1 MNDISALLPASGPA
15 PAPVKAGGAFFV
27 ETVTWVQHWTPSLF
41 SFRTTRDPSLR
52 FSSGQFVMVGLTKE
66 DGKPL
71 VRAYSIASP
80 AWHDELEFYSIKVAD
95 GPLTSRLQAIKVG
108 DEVLIGR
115 KPTGTLV
122 QDGLKPGKRLWMLG
136 TGTGL
141 APWLSLAR
149 DPDVYERFED
159 VIVTHTVREVADL
172 SYREF
177 LSEELPN
184 DPDLGEMV
192 EPKLIYYPT
201 VTREPFANQG
211 RITDLITSGKLFE
224 DIGLPPLD
232 PARDRVMLCGGPSVL
247 ADLKAMLLARGYEEG
262 SVAKPVDFVLE
273 RAFVET

>member
-1 MNDISALLPASGPA
+1 MTDANVVAA
-15 PAPVKAGGAFFV
+15 PAKARGAFYV
-27 ETVTWVQHWTPSLF
+27 ERVTYVRHWTESLF
-41 SFRTTRDPSLR
+41 TIRTTRDAGLR
-52 FSSGQFVMVGLTKE
+52 FESGQFVMLGLE
-66 DGKPL
+66 VNGKPL
-71 VRAYSIASP
+71 LRAYSVAS
-80 AWHDELEFYSIKVAD
+80 AYYADELEFYSIKVAD
-95 GPLTSRLQAIKVG
+95 GPLTSHLMKIREG
-108 DEVLIGR
+108 DEILIGR

-122 QDGLKPGKRLWMLG
+122 LDGLRPGKNLYLLG

-141 APWLSLAR
+141 APFLSLVR
-149 DPDVYERFED
+149 DPEVYERYEK